1 MTCKCLHIVKKVKTW
16 DVLYFFVLGLD
27 ISITVIDETFN
38 ANEQQG
44 MNTFHSYLHL
54 TDGKVPVCIPI
65 TLPVFYLLFQL

>member
-16 DVLYFFVLGLD
+16 DVFYFFVLGLD
-27 ISITVIDETFN
+27 ISITVIDEKFH

-54 TDGKVPVCIPI
+54 TDGKVLVCTPI
-65 TLPVFYLLFQL
+65 TLPVFYLPFQL